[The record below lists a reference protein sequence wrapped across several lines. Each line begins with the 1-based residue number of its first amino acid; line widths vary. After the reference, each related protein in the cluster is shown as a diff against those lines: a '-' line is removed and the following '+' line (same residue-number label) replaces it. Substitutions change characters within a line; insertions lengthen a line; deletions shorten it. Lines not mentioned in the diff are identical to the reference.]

1 MEIKKQYGDFTKQE
15 IFNLSQGTGELLKNQ
30 PDGLI
35 LDIDRL
41 VILTDTKEI
50 RGEVKEKD
58 IMHII
63 TTEGTIYSTESP
75 TVQSTILQAID
86 FMETHNLKFSLF
98 RSESKS
104 GRVFMNVSLI

>member
-63 TTEGTIYSTESP
+63 TKEGQIYSTESP

-104 GRVFMNVSLI
+104 GRVFMNVSLV